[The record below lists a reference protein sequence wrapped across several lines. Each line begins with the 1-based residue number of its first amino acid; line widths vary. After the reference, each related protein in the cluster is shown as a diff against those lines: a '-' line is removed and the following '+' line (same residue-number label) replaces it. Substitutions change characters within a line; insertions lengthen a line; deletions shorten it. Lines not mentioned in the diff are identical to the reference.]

1 MKRLLLLAGLGLAV
15 LASNARAETTVVV
28 KGVHLC
34 CPACV
39 GAVGKILKGAGCKGM
54 CDQKAKTITIT
65 AEDDKAAVKA
75 VEALAAGGFHGDTGN
90 KDIAFKD
97 DSGAKE
103 GKVKTLT
110 VSGIHNCC
118 GACNTA
124 ITAAVKKVKGIE
136 KVDAKAK
143 ETSFTVTGD
152 FEPADL
158 VKALNEAGFHI
169 KVK

>member
-1 MKRLLLLAGLGLAV
+1 MKRLLLLAGLGLAL
-15 LASNARAETTVVV
+15 LASNARADTTVVV

-54 CDQKAKTITIT
+54 CDQKAGIITIT
-65 AEDDKAAVKA
+65 AEDDKSAAKA

-97 DSGAKE
+97 DSGSKP
-103 GKVKTLT
+103 GKVKTAT

-118 GACNTA
+118 PLCCKA
-124 ITAAVKKVKGIE
+124 IKAAVAKVKGVE
-136 KVDAKAK
+136 KEDAKPKAD
-143 ETSFTVTGD
+143 TFTVSGD

-158 VKALNEAGFHI
+158 VKALNDAGFHV